1 MNKFK
6 NTFRFYEK
14 AAPFPGQ
21 CVFSGETTNLWEVGS
36 MVIQGQGV
44 PVLLSDRVLVELAT
58 GAGFVTK
65 QEHDNIVA
73 EQKDII
79 AKQAN
84 QLEKA
89 PKLLKELSEN
99 VNNVLSDFVTTLAG
113 VASDNVPNGDK
124 GSKASAGGSKGKSG
138 SPDKAGEG
146 AKQGSE
152 PSSESASE

>member
-6 NTFRFYEK
+6 NSFRFYEK

-44 PVLLSDRVLVELAT
+44 PVLLSDRVLIELAT
-58 GAGFVTK
+58 SAGFVTK
-65 QEHDNIVA
+65 QEHETTVA
-73 EQKDII
+73 EQNEII
-79 AKQAN
+79 AKQAA
-84 QLEKA
+84 QLEEA

-113 VASDNVPNGDK
+113 VASNNVPNGDK
-124 GSKASAGGSKGKSG
+124 GSKASTGGSKAKSG
-138 SPDKAGEG
+138 TPDKAGQGE
-146 AKQGSE
+146 KQSPE
-152 PSSESASE
+152 SSPESASE

>member
-1 MNKFK
+1 MSKFK
-6 NTFRFYEK
+6 TSFRFYEK

-58 GAGFVTK
+58 SAGFVTK
-65 QEHDNIVA
+65 REHETMVA
-73 EQKDII
+73 EQAETI
-79 AKQAN
+79 AKQAA

-99 VNNVLSDFVTTLAG
+99 VNNVLSDFVTTLAS
-113 VASDNVPNGDK
+113 VASDNVSNGNK
-124 GSKASAGGSKGKSG
+124 GSKASTGGSKGNTGAS
-138 SPDKAGEG
+138 DKAGEG
-146 AKQGSE
+146 EKQSPE
-152 PSSESASE
+152 SSPESASE